1 MNLKETSRE
10 NIEFMITNIKE
21 KLQVVNSGAMRAE
34 SFDTDNYED
43 LVEFYEMIMNKKSF
57 SVSEIDAI
65 VSELGRLRKK

>member
-1 MNLKETSRE
+1 MNLKENNRE

-43 LVEFYEMIMNKKSF
+43 LLDIYEMIMNKKSF

-65 VSELGRLRKK
+65 VSELGKLRKK